1 MTVTTSVPG
10 TPRPHT
16 RELRALRLVQA
27 RGHEIVRTAPFVYNV
42 PSCSGEDFYVVR
54 YDKETCECED
64 YRRRGESCKHIL
76 AVGVKRAKRRA
87 KRRGESL

>member
-1 MTVTTSVPG
+1 MTVPSSLLEA
-10 TPRPHT
+10 PRPYT
-16 RELRALRLVQA
+16 RELRALELYRELGA
-27 RGHEIVRTAPFVYNV
+27 EIQRTAPFTYNV

-76 AVGVKRAKRRA
+76 AVGVKRAKRRGA
-87 KRRGESL
+87 RVSG

>member
-1 MTVTTSVPG
+1 M
-10 TPRPHT
+10 
-16 RELRALRLVQA
+16 
-27 RGHEIVRTAPFVYNV
+27 YNV

>member
-1 MTVTTSVPG
+1 MTIRSVAPP
-10 TPRPHT
+10 PRPHT
-16 RELRALRLVQA
+16 RELRALELIQA
-27 RGHEIVRTAPFVYNV
+27 RGHEIVRTAPFTYNV

-64 YRRRGESCKHIL
+64 YRRRGEPCKHVYAFGIF
-76 AVGVKRAKRRA
+76 RA